1 MTREEAILELETM
14 IAGYAFDAD
23 EACALGMAV
32 SALRRQEWEEQLWH
46 DAKSDPQR

>member
-32 SALRRQEWEEQLWH
+32 SALRHQEWEEQLWH